1 MKDENI
7 SHIRICPLCGEAYSG
22 YPAISRV
29 DNETWICADCGSR
42 QALEAL
48 GISEAER
55 EKIISIINRATR
67 GRPQH

>member
-1 MKDENI
+1 MKTDNI
-7 SHIRICPLCGEAYSG
+7 SHLRICPLCGKAYTG

-48 GISEAER
+48 GICETER

>member
-1 MKDENI
+1 MKPDNI
-7 SHIRICPLCGEAYSG
+7 SQIRICPLCGEAYAG
-22 YPAISRV
+22 HPAISRV
-29 DNETWICADCGSR
+29 DNETLICPDCGSR

-67 GRPQH
+67 RQNS

>member
-1 MKDENI
+1 MKSDNI
-7 SHIRICPLCGEAYSG
+7 SHLRICPLCGQAYTG
-22 YPAISRV
+22 YPAISRT
-29 DNETWICADCGSR
+29 DNETQICSDCGSR

-67 GRPQH
+67 SPQS

>member
-1 MKDENI
+1 MKTDNI
-7 SHIRICPLCGEAYSG
+7 SHLRICPLCGKAYTG
-22 YPAISRV
+22 YPAISRG

-67 GRPQH
+67 RPQH

>member
-1 MKDENI
+1 MKSDNI
-7 SHIRICPLCGEAYSG
+7 SQIRICPLCGEAYAG
-22 YPAISRV
+22 YPAISRT
-29 DNETWICADCGSR
+29 DNETPICSDCGSR

-67 GRPQH
+67 GRRRH

>member
-1 MKDENI
+1 MKPDNI
-7 SHIRICPLCGEAYSG
+7 SRLRICPLCGEPYTG
-22 YPAISRV
+22 YPAISRT
-29 DNETWICADCGSR
+29 DNETQICSDCGSR

-67 GRPQH
+67 SPQS